1 MRSGG
6 VVNDG
11 MNFGRFMV
19 RWWSDGGAHQSGAE
33 RSLDGTPV
41 HSFGN
46 FDFAVAMRYL
56 LPPFRNLGF
65 GALLNAG
72 CALRQTQGRLSG
84 ISCPAL
90 SRSRHAKLVLE

>member
-1 MRSGG
+1 ME
-6 VVNDG
+6 
-11 MNFGRFMV
+11 V
-19 RWWSDGGAHQSGAE
+19 RHQSGAE

-90 SRSRHAKLVLE
+90 SRSRYAKLVLEQIMLAFPRFRAIIIGL